1 MNEWKLTG
9 NGGRGHCGG
18 DGHRE
23 WRHDEPR
30 CRKWRNQCRHYHVS
44 VTHGTTPSTRHPT
57 DWTEVLWQWHSKGR
71 LLGWI
76 LMTLLVSDHQQ
87 VFHDSVFLTF
97 CTAAQTYD
105 THTHTHTRISSDNA
119 DLTLQ
124 LFMLFT
130 LKNCSNHMLRRS
142 FCPILWWSRSRRI
155 LWSVSFDSSRP
166 LCPPEWPSVC

>member
-105 THTHTHTRISSDNA
+105 THTHTHAHTHTYKQWQCGLDFATIYVIYTEKLQQSYATAFFLSD
-119 DLTLQ
+119 TLMKS
-124 LFMLFT
+124 LAANSLI
-130 LKNCSNHMLRRS
+130 C
-142 FCPILWWSRSRRI
+142 
-155 LWSVSFDSSRP
+155 
-166 LCPPEWPSVC
+166 